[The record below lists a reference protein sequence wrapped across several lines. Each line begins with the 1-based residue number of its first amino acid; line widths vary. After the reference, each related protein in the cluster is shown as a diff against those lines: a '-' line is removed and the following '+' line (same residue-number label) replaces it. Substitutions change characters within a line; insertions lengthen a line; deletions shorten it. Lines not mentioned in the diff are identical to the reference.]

1 MCYRV
6 GLKAM
11 RATTT
16 TALVDTECL
25 KTQPNP
31 DEMVAVPELA
41 GMVERKMACAGE
53 KSSGLGDI
61 GRKGW
66 LAFVLLVGAM
76 GAQAHAQSVDGRVER
91 GTRTYYCDVWNS
103 ASIRA
108 HVLFVE
114 YFYQQGGQW
123 YNVSRRCDPG
133 SANVNCEIDPGSS
146 RGFDSR
152 IPLGQYPVSACR
164 AHFGPGRW

>member
-1 MCYRV
+1 MNE
-6 GLKAM
+6 KAM
-11 RATTT
+11 VSVREENSAFG
-16 TALVDTECL
+16 
-25 KTQPNP
+25 N
-31 DEMVAVPELA
+31 
-41 GMVERKMACAGE
+41 
-53 KSSGLGDI
+53 I
-61 GRKGW
+61 GRRV
-66 LAFVLLVGAM
+66 LMAFVFIAGAM
-76 GAQAHAQSVDGRVER
+76 SVQAHAQSVDGRLER
-91 GTRTYYCDVWNS
+91 GTRTYYCDVWNG

-114 YFYQQGGQW
+114 YFYQQSGQW

-152 IPLGQYPVSACR
+152 IPLNQYRVSACR